1 MNTQYEYMV
10 ETVKGLLKSGDE
22 DCVIFLDEAIDSD
35 KTGILIS
42 ALANQAVLYSCPYA
56 YALWGF
62 DLNTRVAVG
71 TTYSIDQD
79 SFIPFLSTNAVFS
92 FQVIDYEGKRIVVL
106 EVQRA
111 TETTI
116 QYKGN
121 EYILDKNRPEKIG
134 NFQDREKQIWRY
146 LDTPTTF
153 EEQPAMENVSLG
165 NLLKLL
171 DCNKLFE
178 LLNLSYPKSTM
189 GVINTLLNLRFVKE
203 QNTGKYT
210 ITNLGALLLA
220 KRLSCFDTVQ
230 FKAVRVIRYD
240 GLDVTQPAHE
250 QVGGKG
256 YLVGFEG
263 LIDYIMKS
271 LPKHEVIEGALRK
284 TVSDYPLLSVRELVA
299 NALIH
304 QDLTINGCPII
315 SIFSNRIEIT
325 NPGIPLVPIDR
336 FIDTPPCSRNELLA
350 SVMRKT
356 GICEERGSGYDK
368 VVSFVE
374 QYNLPAPQIIVYE
387 SHTKVVLSARKSFDE
402 LTKDERVLACY
413 NHTCLNYVQKK
424 VTNNTSLRL
433 RFKLDENERYK
444 VSRVFSDAAAY
455 VKPKEG
461 TGPKNREYL
470 PIWAE

>member
-1 MNTQYEYMV
+1 M
-10 ETVKGLLKSGDE
+10 
-22 DCVIFLDEAIDSD
+22 
-35 KTGILIS
+35 
-42 ALANQAVLYSCPYA
+42 
-56 YALWGF
+56 
-62 DLNTRVAVG
+62 
-71 TTYSIDQD
+71 
-79 SFIPFLSTNAVFS
+79 
-92 FQVIDYEGKRIVVL
+92 
-106 EVQRA
+106 
-111 TETTI
+111 
-116 QYKGN
+116 
-121 EYILDKNRPEKIG
+121 
-134 NFQDREKQIWRY
+134 
-146 LDTPTTF
+146 
-153 EEQPAMENVSLG
+153 
-165 NLLKLL
+165 
-171 DCNKLFE
+171 
-178 LLNLSYPKSTM
+178 
-189 GVINTLLNLRFVKE
+189 
-203 QNTGKYT
+203 
-210 ITNLGALLLA
+210 
-220 KRLSCFDTVQ
+220 Q
-230 FKAVRVIRYD
+230 FKAVRVIKYD

-256 YLVGFEG
+256 YLIGFEG

-284 TVSDYPLLSVRELVA
+284 TVSDYPLLSIRELVA

-387 SHTKVVLSARKSFDE
+387 NHTKVVLSARKSFDE
-402 LTKDERVLACY
+402 LTKDERIWACY
-413 NHTCLNYVQKK
+413 YHTCLNYVQKK

-444 VSRVFSDAAAY
+444 VSRVFSDSVAY

>member
-1 MNTQYEYMV
+1 MNTQNEYLV
-10 ETVKGLLKSGDE
+10 ETINGLLKSRDN
-22 DCVIFLDEAIDSD
+22 DCVVFLDEAIDAD
-35 KTGILIS
+35 KIGRYIS

-62 DLNTRVAVG
+62 DPKTREVVG
-71 TTYSIDQD
+71 TTYSIEQD

-92 FQVIDYEGKRIVVL
+92 LQEGEYEDKRVVVL

-116 QYKGN
+116 QYKGD
-121 EYILDKNRPEKIG
+121 EYILEDNKAEKLG
-134 NFQDREKQIWRY
+134 HFQNREKKIWRH

-153 EEQPAMENVSLG
+153 EEQPAMENVSLE
-165 NLLKLL
+165 NVLKLL
-171 DCNKLFE
+171 DCDKLFE
-178 LLNLSYPKSTM
+178 LLNTTYPKSTI
-189 GVINTLLNLRFVKE
+189 GVINTLLNLRFIEE

-220 KRLSCFDTVQ
+220 KRLTYFNTVR
-230 FKAVRVIRYD
+230 FKAIRVIKYD

-304 QDLTINGCPII
+304 QDLEISGGPII
-315 SIFSNRIEIT
+315 SIFPNRVEIT
-325 NPGIPLVPIDR
+325 NPGIPLVPTDR
-336 FIDTPPCSRNELLA
+336 FIDNPPRSRNELLA
-350 SVMRKT
+350 SAMRKV

-387 SHTKVVLSARKSFDE
+387 NHTKVILSARKSFDE
-402 LTKDERVLACY
+402 LTKDERILACY
-413 NHTCLNYVQKK
+413 DHTCLNYVQEK

-433 RFKLDENERYK
+433 RFQLTEKERYK
-444 VSRVFSDAAAY
+444 VSRVFSDSAAY

-461 TGPKNREYL
+461 TGPKNRAYI
-470 PIWAE
+470 PFWAE

>member
-146 LDTPTTF
+146 LDTPITF

-271 LPKHEVIEGALRK
+271 LPKHEVIEGALR
-284 TVSDYPLLSVRELVA
+284 